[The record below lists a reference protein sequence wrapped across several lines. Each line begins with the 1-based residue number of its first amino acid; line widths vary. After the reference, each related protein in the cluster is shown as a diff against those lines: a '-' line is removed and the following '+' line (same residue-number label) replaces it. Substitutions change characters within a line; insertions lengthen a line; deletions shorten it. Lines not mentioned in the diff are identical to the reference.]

1 MHMIT
6 NPSSRDHAEVDLG
19 PAAGV
24 SDRGLRHHRNED
36 AMALAAEQAPDG
48 PAVVAVV
55 CDGVSSS
62 ARPDE
67 ASQVAAQAALPVLV
81 AAVQAGGDHGEASQA
96 AEEAARLATADLQ
109 WPGGDAPAPTFVS
122 PGLGGTRGA

>member
-81 AAVQAGGDHGEASQA
+81 AAVQAGRGFREGLPGPGDGGRPGHTWP
-96 AEEAARLATADLQ
+96 ARARWRHT
-109 WPGGDAPAPTFVS
+109 S
-122 PGLGGTRGA
+122 

>member
-48 PAVVAVV
+48 PTVVAVV

-62 ARPDE
+62 ARPDQASLVASE
-67 ASQVAAQAALPVLV
+67 AAMPVLV
-81 AAVQAGGDHGEASQA
+81 AAVQAGRAPGRGRPAGSRRRHLGDDVRVRDR
-96 AEEAARLATADLQ
+96 ARL
-109 WPGGDAPAPTFVS
+109 
-122 PGLGGTRGA
+122 

>member
-6 NPSSRDHAEVDLG
+6 NPSARDHAEVDLG

-62 ARPDE
+62 ARPDG
-67 ASQVAAQAALPVLV
+67 AS
-81 AAVQAGGDHGEASQA
+81 
-96 AEEAARLATADLQ
+96 
-109 WPGGDAPAPTFVS
+109 PGAAPAPV
-122 PGLGGTRGA
+122 PGLGAAGRAGGGARPGPPGPGGAGPPPRTAPA